1 MTWEQ
6 EVQAEQM
13 AFSLC
18 DSDRMVGLT
27 WKEVEGCIER
37 FGTMLEAENI
47 PLPTYENFHEA
58 DLQVMIVMTMMMMM
72 MMMIMTY
79 RATMTTP

>member
-47 PLPTYENFHEA
+47 PLPTYENFHMA
-58 DLQVMIVMTMMMMM
+58 DLQVMMMMM
-72 MMMIMTY
+72 MMMIMMIMTS
-79 RATMTTP
+79 RATMTTS

>member
-37 FGTMLEAENI
+37 FGSMLEAENI

-72 MMMIMTY
+72 MMLTS

>member
-37 FGTMLEAENI
+37 FGAMLEAENI

-58 DLQVMIVMTMMMMM
+58 DRQVMIVMTMMT
-72 MMMIMTY
+72 MMMIMTS
-79 RATMTTP
+79 RATMTTS

>member
-72 MMMIMTY
+72 MIMTY

>member
-18 DSDRMVGLT
+18 DSDKMVGLT
-27 WKEVEGCIER
+27 WKEVEDCIER
-37 FGTMLEAENI
+37 FGSMLEAENI

-58 DLQVMIVMTMMMMM
+58 DLQVMIVMTMMTMMM
-72 MMMIMTY
+72 MF
-79 RATMTTP
+79 

>member
-37 FGTMLEAENI
+37 FGSMLEAENI

-58 DLQVMIVMTMMMMM
+58 DLQVMMM
-72 MMMIMTY
+72 MMMIMIMMIMTS
-79 RATMTTP
+79 RATMTTS

>member
-58 DLQVMIVMTMMMMM
+58 DLQVMMM
-72 MMMIMTY
+72 MMMIMIMMIMTS
-79 RATMTTP
+79 RATMTTS

>member
-72 MMMIMTY
+72 MIMTS
-79 RATMTTP
+79 RATMTTS